1 MPTTAMRSGEEKSG
15 GSNISSSGGSN
26 NSNCNSNG
34 NTEEEEEDEDEEEE
48 EEDRLRSAWGV
59 VSAALCNA
67 ASGTFTARSTRTLA
81 PVRVSATLRL

>member
-1 MPTTAMRSGEEKSG
+1 MRKKSG

-34 NTEEEEEDEDEEEE
+34 NTEEEEADEDEEEEE
-48 EEDRLRSAWGV
+48 EEDRLRSAWGA

>member
-1 MPTTAMRSGEEKSG
+1 MRKKSG

-34 NTEEEEEDEDEEEE
+34 NTEEEEEDEDGDGEEEEE

-67 ASGTFTARSTRTLA
+67 ASGTFTARSTRILA

>member
-1 MPTTAMRSGEEKSG
+1 MRKNSG

-34 NTEEEEEDEDEEEE
+34 NTEEEEDGDEEEE
-48 EEDRLRSAWGV
+48 EEDRLRSAWGA

>member
-1 MPTTAMRSGEEKSG
+1 MRSDEEKSG

-34 NTEEEEEDEDEEEE
+34 NTEEEEDDEDEDEEEESEE
-48 EEDRLRSAWGV
+48 EEDRLRSAWGA